1 MSLVDDIVALGTQAP
16 AVVGGLVRVVKA
28 VGPVLPT
35 IQLVFDDPA
44 FPRVIAQIKELHEI
58 EAAKAGP
65 STPEAPTPPAAK
77 AGIGLNKAVPF
88 LNAVIY
94 AQRNPWAPWV
104 AGGLVLLLIGGVG
117 YKLGRRRR

>member
-35 IQLVFDDPA
+35 IQMVFDDPA

-58 EAAKAGP
+58 EAGAP
-65 STPEAPTPPAAK
+65 SAPGVPAPPAAK
-77 AGIGLNKAVPF
+77 AGIGLNKAVP
-88 LNAVIY
+88 LLDAVIY
-94 AQRNPWAPWV
+94 ARRNPWAPWV
-104 AGGLVLLLIGGVG
+104 IGGLVLLLIGGVG
-117 YKLGRRRR
+117 YKLGRRRS

>member
-35 IQLVFDDPA
+35 IQMVFDDPA

-58 EAAKAGP
+58 EAGVP
-65 STPEAPTPPAAK
+65 SAPGVPAPPAAK
-77 AGIGLNKAVPF
+77 AGIGLNKAVP
-88 LNAVIY
+88 LLDAVIY
-94 AQRNPWAPWV
+94 ARRNPWAPWV

-117 YKLGRRRR
+117 YKLGRRRS